1 MARVVLVGLPGV
13 GKSTVGR
20 ALAERWGVDFVDC
33 DEAFVDQW
41 GESVQDVL
49 RRDGESVFRERE
61 VHVLDQV
68 LRTDAVVATGGG
80 VVTTPQA
87 RSLLRAAPTLWL
99 DAPDAVLVERVR
111 DGDRPLLGDDP
122 LEALARLRS
131 QRSRFYADVAR
142 GHIVVD
148 RDIDAICDDLERA
161 LEE

>member
-1 MARVVLVGLPGV
+1 M
-13 GKSTVGR
+13 
-20 ALAERWGVDFVDC
+20 
-33 DEAFVDQW
+33 
-41 GESVQDVL
+41 
-49 RRDGESVFRERE
+49 
-61 VHVLDQV
+61 HVLDQV

-142 GHIVVD
+142 GHIAVD
-148 RDIDAICDDLERA
+148 RDIDAICGDLERA